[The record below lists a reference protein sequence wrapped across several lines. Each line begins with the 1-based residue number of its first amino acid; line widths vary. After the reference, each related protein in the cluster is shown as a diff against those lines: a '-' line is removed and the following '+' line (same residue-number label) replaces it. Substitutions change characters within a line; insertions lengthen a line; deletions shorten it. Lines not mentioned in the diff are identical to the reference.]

1 MRNIVSNGGGSM
13 SQESQRRLSDLLSSI
28 FFAFVRDKSSRV
40 VALELASGF
49 TVLCGGRKSDKL
61 EFAFDLIDDDKD
73 GRLSR
78 RGLWKYLRSFLTVLM
93 SISSASANMT
103 EGHIYS
109 AIDSA
114 STWATAQVFG
124 AEQDKGL
131 GNNDNSSKR
140 SVCFDDFAEWYT
152 QGGYGSIPWL
162 ELLDLKKW
170 VLT

>member
-1 MRNIVSNGGGSM
+1 
-13 SQESQRRLSDLLSSI
+13 
-28 FFAFVRDKSSRV
+28 
-40 VALELASGF
+40 
-49 TVLCGGRKSDKL
+49 
-61 EFAFDLIDDDKD
+61 
-73 GRLSR
+73 
-78 RGLWKYLRSFLTVLM
+78 
-93 SISSASANMT
+93 MT

-131 GNNDNSSKR
+131 GSNNNHNSGGINDSNSGSKR

>member
-1 MRNIVSNGGGSM
+1 MDSLFSAADANRTNW
-13 SQESQRRLSDLLSSI
+13 DL
-28 FFAFVRDKSSRV
+28 
-40 VALELASGF
+40 
-49 TVLCGGRKSDKL
+49 T
-61 EFAFDLIDDDKD
+61 DDDKD

-131 GNNDNSSKR
+131 GSNNHNSGGINDVNSGSKR